1 MQEEVVNKLKAKI
14 DTLISAYESLR
25 EENLKLVQQNAIFES
40 QLKQKGDLLNEFE
53 KKVDQQQMAKALL
66 NSSQDAQEAKL
77 KVAQMV
83 REIDNCIA
91 LLNR

>member
-53 KKVDQQQMAKALL
+53 KKVDQQQMAQALL
-66 NSSQDAQEAKL
+66 NSSQDAHEAKL